1 MPFNYGRWKKEY
13 LKKLCFSFMF
23 IIRVEYNELLA
34 RNQTEKIF
42 RIFIFQD
49 LIKKAK
55 FSTPTSILKGL
66 QSQFLIDFFF
76 WCDLIARVK
85 ASQALYW
92 VDSRFFS
99 KRVINPLSANPTK
112 WSDTLKQ
119 FVGNL
124 PTNCVS
130 VFDHFVKLELKGLTV
145 ISVALG
151 NTFWNM
157 RERPVVLLNF
167 S

>member
-1 MPFNYGRWKKEY
+1 MSFNYGRWKKEY

-49 LIKKAK
+49 LLKKAK

-76 WCDLIARVK
+76 WCAPIARVK
-85 ASQALYW
+85 ARQALYW

-112 WSDTLKQ
+112 WPDTLKQ

-130 VFDHFVKLELKGLTV
+130 VFDHFVKLKLKGLTV
-145 ISVALG
+145 IRVALG

-157 RERPVVLLNF
+157 HERPVVLLNF

>member
-1 MPFNYGRWKKEY
+1 MSFNYGRWKKEY

-76 WCDLIARVK
+76 WCALIARVK
-85 ASQALYW
+85 ARQALYW

-112 WSDTLKQ
+112 WPDTLKQ

-145 ISVALG
+145 IRVALG